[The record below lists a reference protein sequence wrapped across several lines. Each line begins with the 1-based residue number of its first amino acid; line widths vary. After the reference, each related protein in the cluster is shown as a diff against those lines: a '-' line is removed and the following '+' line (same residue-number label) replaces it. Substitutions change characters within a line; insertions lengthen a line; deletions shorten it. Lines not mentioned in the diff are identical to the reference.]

1 GDIHIAV
8 PGRGQSA
15 GGAVPGIEAVDV
27 IHILSVPDVAEQGV
41 IFQNLQA
48 VPAHVG
54 DLQRLVR
61 QVPAEVHYLAGHQ
74 PQAGVLPV
82 LKALVKQQLHPQAD
96 AQERL
101 LLRLLLNHRHQAGGI
116 QLGAGVPKG
125 AHAGQD
131 DPVCRPE
138 AAGVAG
144 DLRLQVQGPQA
155 GEQREQ
161 VPHAVVYNCNHL
173 QHTLRAG

>member
-1 GDIHIAV
+1 GFLRVELGAVDVSPAHHTGDIHIAV

-144 DLRLQVQGPQA
+144 DLRLQVQ
-155 GEQREQ
+155 
-161 VPHAVVYNCNHL
+161 
-173 QHTLRAG
+173 